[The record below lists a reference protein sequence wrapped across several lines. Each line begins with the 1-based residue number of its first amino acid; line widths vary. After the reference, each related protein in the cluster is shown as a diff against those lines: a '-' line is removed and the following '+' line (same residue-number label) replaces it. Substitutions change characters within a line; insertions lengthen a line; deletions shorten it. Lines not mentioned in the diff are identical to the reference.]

1 MPCLADLPMR
11 DPRECV
17 SRETT
22 GLDLVGARL
31 ERGGRV
37 GPLDLHFRL
46 GEWVGMLGPNGAG
59 KSSLLRMTVGAARP
73 DIGTCRWNGHDPRAL
88 RGEARRSAIAYL
100 PQRTP
105 DAGAYTAREQ
115 VSLGAASPR
124 AGERALEVVGIS
136 GLADRPLSTLS
147 GGERRRAALAAVLA
161 QESACLVLDEP
172 FSGLDNGIGERIAE
186 ALRDRADAGALVLVA
201 LHDPDLALRHATR
214 VLLLEDGRVLGDR
227 SPDDPILADAL
238 RALLGLSRM
247 DD

>member
-1 MPCLADLPMR
+1 
-11 DPRECV
+11 
-17 SRETT
+17 
-22 GLDLVGARL
+22 
-31 ERGGRV
+31 
-37 GPLDLHFRL
+37 
-46 GEWVGMLGPNGAG
+46 
-59 KSSLLRMTVGAARP
+59 
-73 DIGTCRWNGHDPRAL
+73 
-88 RGEARRSAIAYL
+88 
-100 PQRTP
+100 
-105 DAGAYTAREQ
+105 
-115 VSLGAASPR
+115 
-124 AGERALEVVGIS
+124 
-136 GLADRPLSTLS
+136 
-147 GGERRRAALAAVLA
+147 VLA